1 MASRTLVLALV
12 LLAAHGCGRADPEP
26 PPAGAPRATGEAA
39 PAAAPAAAAPADEE
53 LPPAGEVE
61 VRFGEGGIVALA
73 NQAPRRSLLEAL
85 AHETGLVVV
94 AFVEGG
100 DPDGR
105 VTVAS
110 RGEPIEVVLARALV
124 GVPFSVEPLAYG
136 ARERL
141 TVVVGRARESS
152 EPAVARVVERRRA
165 ERREAADRERTPEE
179 FEGQALEQIAS
190 HDARE
195 RAQGVEWAD
204 IESAT
209 GFQAVVERLLND
221 PDASVRA
228 AAAESLGAADVG
240 AVRPLLEALDD
251 ADPRVVLSA
260 LDSLEQLG
268 DDSIAPELA
277 PALQHRDAGVR
288 ERAAEVG
295 EFLEP

>member
-1 MASRTLVLALV
+1 MTGRTLVLALV

-26 PPAGAPRATGEAA
+26 PLAGAPSATGEAA
-39 PAAAPAAAAPADEE
+39 PAAAPADAQR
-53 LPPAGEVE
+53 PPAGEVE

-73 NQAPRRSLLEAL
+73 NQAPRRRLLEAL

-124 GVPFSVEPLAYG
+124 GVPFSVEPLARG
-136 ARERL
+136 ARQRL
-141 TVVVGRARESS
+141 TVVVGRARQSS
-152 EPAVARVVERRRA
+152 EPAPARLAERRRA
-165 ERREAADRERTPEE
+165 ERSEAADRERTSEA

-190 HDARE
+190 PDARE

-209 GFQAVVERLLND
+209 GFEAVVERLSND

-240 AVRPLLEALDD
+240 AVRPLLEALGD

-268 DDSIAPELA
+268 DESTVPELA
-277 PALQHRDAGVR
+277 PALEHRDPGVR